1 MSVASHLGIDLAD
14 YDRRIRSFI
23 PGYETMLNVA
33 ANAVPRDAR
42 VIVDLGIG
50 TGALAARCAERAKR
64 AAVVGIDLDAGMMAM
79 AGTRLRQRATLVH
92 RSFLRA
98 DLPRCDAV
106 VTSLALHHVR
116 TRQAK
121 ATLDQRIKRALRR
134 GGRAIVVDCLPS
146 SAPDLAAAQFAD
158 WRRHMGASY
167 APRDVRR
174 YFAAWAREDVYVP
187 IDQELAMMQ
196 AAGLRTD
203 VLWRSGAFAVLVGL

>member
-1 MSVASHLGIDLAD
+1 
-14 YDRRIRSFI
+14 
-23 PGYETMLNVA
+23 
-33 ANAVPRDAR
+33 
-42 VIVDLGIG
+42 
-50 TGALAARCAERAKR
+50 
-64 AAVVGIDLDAGMMAM
+64 MMAM

-92 RSFLRA
+92 GSFLRA

-106 VTSLALHHVR
+106 VASLALHHVR
-116 TRQAK
+116 TRRAK
-121 ATLDQRIKRALRR
+121 ATLYRRIKQALRR

-158 WRRHMGASY
+158 WRRHMRSSY

-187 IDQELAMMQ
+187 IDQELAMMRH
-196 AAGLRTD
+196 AGFRTD